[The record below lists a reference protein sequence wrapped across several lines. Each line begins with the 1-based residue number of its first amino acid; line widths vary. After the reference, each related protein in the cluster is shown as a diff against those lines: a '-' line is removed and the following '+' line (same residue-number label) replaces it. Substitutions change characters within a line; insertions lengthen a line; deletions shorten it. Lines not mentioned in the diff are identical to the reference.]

1 MSKTVLFY
9 SYGDRENCCQVW
21 NSSYSELNNALN
33 QLFEILDHQFA
44 INQQLNEYIKIDCAY
59 NIQKED

>member
-44 INQQLNEYIKIDCAY
+44 INQQSVWSCQPYKQTRIAL
-59 NIQKED
+59 